1 MGTRVTRFVA
11 GSAWALVELLLT
23 LFVLFYLFRDRR
35 KALGTLR
42 SLVPL
47 SEREADEV
55 FTRVSDTI
63 HATVYG
69 TLVVAAVQG
78 ALGGLIFWWLGLP
91 APILWGTVMGLLAIV
106 PVLGA
111 FIIWVPVALF
121 LAATGQW
128 GKAAILIAWGG
139 IVIALIDNLLYPILV
154 GKRLRLH
161 TVPVFFAIVGALRC
175 SAPPA
180 GMAGLQVRRFPA
192 ARRILSHHSSRFR
205 DSHKIF
211 GEKRA
216 SPRAKPTSIG

>member
-78 ALGGLIFWWLGLP
+78 ALGGLIFWCLGLP
-91 APILWGTVMGLLAIV
+91 APILWGTVMG
-106 PVLGA
+106 
-111 FIIWVPVALF
+111 
-121 LAATGQW
+121 
-128 GKAAILIAWGG
+128 
-139 IVIALIDNLLYPILV
+139 
-154 GKRLRLH
+154 LH

-175 SAPPA
+175 SAPAA

-211 GEKRA
+211 GKKRA
-216 SPRAKPTSIG
+216 SSRASRRALVESGGRTSRRSGLIFSQPAARQEISSMGFRLRS